1 MYAREMRPV
10 ATREELDAAVARVA
24 AKKAAWIAVPRTE
37 RIAYLR
43 RCLDA
48 IGACAERWVEVGA
61 MIKGG
66 GAFAGEEWLAGPWP
80 TARNVRLLIRA
91 LESGGT
97 PPPAKSTTRADG
109 RSVARVFPASAQD
122 RLMFTGFSADV
133 WIAPGEPATQGRI
146 YRDITKGEGRVALVL
161 GAGNVSS
168 IAPMDVLYKLFVE
181 DEVVVLKTHPVNAA
195 LAPVLAEAL
204 KPLLDD
210 GFLAIVD
217 GGADVGAY
225 LAEHAGVDT
234 LHVTGSDR
242 TYDAIVWGADPAEQ
256 ARRKLA
262 DDPKNVRP
270 FTAELGCV
278 TPVLVVPGPWSA
290 DDLAFQARQVASMVT
305 HNASFNCNAAKVLVV
320 ARGWLQRDAFL
331 RRVREELAKAPPRP
345 AYYPGASDR
354 YQAFLDAYPQADVV
368 GARGEGGL
376 PWTLIPDVPAKRGE
390 YALSHEAFCGVLSV
404 VTLAASDAAEFL
416 ARAVDFANDDCW
428 GTLSCSLLVHPST
441 ERDFGEAVDDAI
453 ARLRYGGIGIN
464 CWAGVVYALGSASWG
479 AYPGHTPADIRSG
492 SGVVHNAYL
501 FDHPEKT
508 VVRAPF
514 RIRPTPAW
522 FWTNASTVEIGRRL
536 VRYETAPTW
545 GNVASVAAAALRG

>member
-1 MYAREMRPV
+1 MYDRGMQDTAKR
-10 ATREELDAAVARVA
+10 AELDAAIERVA
-24 AKKAAWIAVPRTE
+24 SRKKAWVAVPRQARVE
-37 RIAYLR
+37 YLR
-43 RCLDA
+43 RVLAA
-48 IGACAERWVEVGA
+48 IGACAERWVEVGSVV
-61 MIKGG
+61 KGG
-66 GAFAGEEWLAGPWP
+66 AAYAGEEWLAGPWP

-91 LESGGT
+91 LEAGGT
-97 PPPAKSTTRADG
+97 PVPAKSSTRKDG

-122 RLMFTGFSADV
+122 RLMFGGFSADV
-133 WIAPGEPATQGRI
+133 WIGPGEPATQGRI
-146 YRDITKGEGRVALVL
+146 YREPGKGDGKVALVL

-168 IAPMDVLYKLFVE
+168 IAPMDALYKLFVD
-181 DEVVVLKTHPVNAA
+181 DEVVVLKTHPVNGS

-204 KPLLDD
+204 KPLIDD

-225 LAEHAGVDT
+225 LAEHEGIDT

-242 TYDAIVWGADPAEQ
+242 TYDAIVWGADPADQ
-256 ARRKLA
+256 VRRKLA
-262 DDPKNVRP
+262 DEPKNERP

-278 TPVLVVPGPWSA
+278 TPVLVVPGPWSS
-290 DDLAFQARQVASMVT
+290 DDLEFQARQVASMVAN
-305 HNASFNCNAAKVLVV
+305 NASFNCNAAKVLVV

-331 RRVREELAKAPPRP
+331 RHVREELAKVPPRP
-345 AYYPGASDR
+345 AYYPGASER
-354 YQAFLDAYPQADVV
+354 YEGFLAHYPQADVV
-368 GARGEGGL
+368 GTRGEGVV
-376 PWTLIPDVPAKRGE
+376 PWTLIPDVPGKDGE
-390 YALSHEAFCGVLSV
+390 YALSHEAFCGILSI
-404 VTLAASDAAEFL
+404 VTLPANDATEFL

-441 ERDFGEAVDDAI
+441 ERDFGDAVDDAI

-464 CWAGVVYALGSASWG
+464 CWAGVIYALGSTSWG

-501 FDHPEKT
+501 FDHPEKS

-522 FWTNASTVEIGRRL
+522 FWTNKSTVELGRRL

-545 GNVASVAAAALRG
+545 GNVASVAAAAIRG